1 MPLLTTKVT
10 GQKEKKRRHL
20 PFVICEG
27 NVTWILMFEERYFPV
42 AHHFIVTTGYLL
54 ANVFKQVKEISSRY
68 PLRRT
73 HAIKST
79 NLNRDP
85 DSVRNSVN

>member
-27 NVTWILMFEERYFPV
+27 NVTWILMFEERFFPV
-42 AHHFIVTTGYLL
+42 TNHFSVTTCYLL
-54 ANVFKQVKEISSRY
+54 ANVFKEISSRN

-85 DSVRNSVN
+85 DSVRNSVS